1 MHLLKFLYALLFFM
15 WVNLELFTMS
25 DEDRMRSEIQR
36 MQMRGDELTDQVDK
50 CSNIMLRLR
59 KLLHCDWWRAGQFFT
74 SLVNF

>member
-1 MHLLKFLYALLFFM
+1 MLSHFFM

-50 CSNIMLRLR
+50 YSIMIPRL
-59 KLLHCDWWRAGQFFT
+59 LAIIIYYVTQGF
-74 SLVNF
+74 

>member
-1 MHLLKFLYALLFFM
+1 M

-50 CSNIMLRLR
+50 CNIMIPRHLTIIIYYV
-59 KLLHCDWWRAGQFFT
+59 AEEIS
-74 SLVNF
+74 SL